1 MSMERAVNRL
11 IIVFAALAALFAAG
25 AYFFRGAPHG
35 TAYEDELE
43 TAVCD
48 YIDID
53 VLRLDVT
60 VLPYDGDD
68 IIIKYR
74 NDLPL
79 TFEKGDN
86 TLYISESDEF
96 VISLLSGRERFG
108 MYVYLPRT
116 IYREITVYTG
126 SGSVMLGALD
136 AQKISVATGS
146 GAITSED
153 TRSLVYLSSGS
164 GDITL
169 DFEAVIAESTIITR
183 SGNAR
188 LILPQDS
195 SVALDFE
202 TETGACE
209 CPFIT
214 GRIIGS
220 YMYSINGG
228 RELIHAE
235 LEQGTLSVSGK
246 G

>member
-1 MSMERAVNRL
+1 MEKAVNRL
-11 IIVFAALAALFAAG
+11 LAVFAGLTVLFGAG
-25 AYFFRGAPHG
+25 AFFFRGAPHG

-48 YIDID
+48 YIDIE

-68 IIIKYR
+68 ILIRYR

-79 TFEKGDN
+79 SFEKGDN

-96 VISLLSGRERFG
+96 VISLLSGSEQFG

-126 SGSVMLGALD
+126 SGSVTLGALD
-136 AQKISVATGS
+136 AQRISATTGS

-169 DFEAVIAESTIITR
+169 DFQAVIAESTLTTR
-183 SGNAR
+183 SGNAW
-188 LILPQDS
+188 ITLPQGS

-202 TETGACE
+202 TETGACD
-209 CPFIT
+209 CSLIA
-214 GRIIGS
+214 GRVIGS

-235 LEQGTLSVSGK
+235 LEQGTLTVSGK

>member
-1 MSMERAVNRL
+1 MERAVNRL
-11 IIVFAALAALFAAG
+11 IVVFGALAALFAAG

-126 SGSVMLGALD
+126 SGSVMLGASVTIP
-136 AQKISVATGS
+136 ISDGRLELGPRQYIMYA
-146 GAITSED
+146 
-153 TRSLVYLSSGS
+153 
-164 GDITL
+164 
-169 DFEAVIAESTIITR
+169 DFDGCREKSVI
-183 SGNAR
+183 
-188 LILPQDS
+188 
-195 SVALDFE
+195 VK
-202 TETGACE
+202 
-209 CPFIT
+209 
-214 GRIIGS
+214 IIG
-220 YMYSINGG
+220 
-228 RELIHAE
+228 E
-235 LEQGTLSVSGK
+235 
-246 G
+246 